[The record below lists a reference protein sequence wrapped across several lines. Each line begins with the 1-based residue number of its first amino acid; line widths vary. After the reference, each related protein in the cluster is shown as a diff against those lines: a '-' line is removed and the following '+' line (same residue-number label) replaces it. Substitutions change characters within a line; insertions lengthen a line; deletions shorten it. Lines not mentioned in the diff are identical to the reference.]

1 MFPQQADEQPLVQAL
16 CEAGLDLNSVWDL
29 VLIREPYPQAI
40 PILVEHL
47 DRPYSPKTKEGI
59 ARALTVEEAKGVAW
73 CALLAEFRKETD
85 LSHRPNDMMK
95 FALANALSFISDEA
109 VLDDV
114 LELVQDQRHG
124 DNRYILVSC
133 LWRYDDEKVLR
144 ILEKLTGDAEE
155 PVVKEAN
162 ITLDKLQRR
171 QNKVEWPDR

>member
-1 MFPQQADEQPLVQAL
+1 
-16 CEAGLDLNSVWDL
+16 
-29 VLIREPYPQAI
+29 
-40 PILVEHL
+40 
-47 DRPYSPKTKEGI
+47 
-59 ARALTVEEAKGVAW
+59 
-73 CALLAEFRKETD
+73 
-85 LSHRPNDMMK
+85 MK

-114 LELVQDQRHG
+114 LALVQDQRHG

-144 ILEKLTGDAEE
+144 VLEKLTGDAEE

-171 QNKVEWPDR
+171 QNKVEWTDR